1 MCHHFSSPLIVS
13 PTFAQEAKIAELKAV
28 EEARSA
34 TAEKA
39 GEVDR
44 GMGKTRDL

>member
-1 MCHHFSSPLIVS
+1 VS
-13 PTFAQEAKIAELKAV
+13 PTFFAQQEAKIAELKAV

-39 GEVDR
+39 WG
-44 GMGKTRDL
+44 